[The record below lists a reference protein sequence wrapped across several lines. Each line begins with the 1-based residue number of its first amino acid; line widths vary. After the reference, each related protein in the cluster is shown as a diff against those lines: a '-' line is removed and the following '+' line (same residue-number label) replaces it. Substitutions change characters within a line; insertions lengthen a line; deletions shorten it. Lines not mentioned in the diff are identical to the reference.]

1 MSALEELVR
10 PSLARI
16 VAPGDGYAPE
26 RGESAYWGSGFF
38 IAPGWLLTCAH
49 VVGKGGAEVWRSRS
63 PVGVAWEGGT
73 TTGEVVL
80 AKPRPEPAHAAP
92 RRWEFPDIAL
102 VRVHGADDARCVW
115 LSDRAPTIPAPVSL
129 HGWSQQTGVIDV
141 RNGVGEVSG
150 RDGRALLLRGALP
163 VEGLSG
169 GPVVDLRHGSVVAMN
184 KGVRQ
189 AVGQAEGAA
198 VPVTALHELHDVRGG
213 DILHT
218 VMREHDLHHLARFER
233 PGADDDWTRVQ
244 SRLRDPGAPGLTPAQ
259 RAHLYGHLAQLP
271 PPRGPG
277 EITDLVQEAKSRV
290 VQSDFRSPFPEDP
303 RTWREGAALL
313 HGLRD
318 LGDKAGRPEL
328 DLDAVL
334 LYAAKVARHTV
345 RERRGEADPEPLRNL
360 TRWIAEQ
367 ALVYAQPVIRQDIDR
382 ILGEVLTPG
391 APCPGPVL
399 AREAPSRTGA
409 DVLVDIG
416 EPVYGER
423 YPLSV
428 RLLYDGR
435 DVTPLYSN
443 DRGVRR
449 HELQEHLREPL
460 TEALRLGDRGE
471 HLAVIEAFLPRA
483 LLDEPIDEW
492 RLVTGAGEDGTAG
505 AGEAY
510 DAYEETDFFDEWSMP
525 LGLRR
530 TVLLRDRRRNARPP
544 IPEWRR
550 RWTATAR
557 GPLSGIPLRGES
569 TDTGHPSGGRRES
582 RLGTFRR
589 LSGSG
594 DGCVPVFCGPV
605 GSGAGRE
612 AMDVALAAGHPLVLW
627 RRDGHDHDG
636 CREFHRSAARLLSL
650 AGRAEGLHAHV
661 RDLRIGASDPE
672 IALSEGLAGRIAVLY
687 DPPDRPPYATEAM
700 RPPPLAGP

>member
-1 MSALEELVR
+1 MSALEDLVR

-26 RGESAYWGSGFF
+26 RGEDAYWGSGFF

-63 PVGVAWEGGT
+63 PVGVTWQGGT

-80 AKPRPEPAHAAP
+80 AKPRPEPAQAS
-92 RRWEFPDIAL
+92 RGRWDFPDIAL
-102 VRVHGADDARCVW
+102 VRVHGADDARCIW

-129 HGWSQQTGVIDV
+129 HGWSRQTGALGL
-141 RNGVGEVSG
+141 RHGVGEASG
-150 RDGRALLLRGALP
+150 RDGKALLLTGALP

-169 GPVVDLRHGSVVAMN
+169 GPVVDLRHGSVIAMN

-189 AVGQAEGAA
+189 TEGAA
-198 VPVTALHELHDVRGG
+198 VPVTALRELYDVRGG
-213 DILHT
+213 DVLHT
-218 VMREHDLHHLARFER
+218 VMREHDLHHLARFNR
-233 PGADDDWTRVQ
+233 PGGDTDWTRVQ
-244 SRLRDPGAPGLTPAQ
+244 TGLRDPGAPGLTPAQ
-259 RAHLYGHLAQLP
+259 RVHLYGHLAQLP
-271 PPRGPG
+271 PPSGPG
-277 EITDLVQEAKSRV
+277 EIADLVQEAKSRV
-290 VQSDFRSPFPEDP
+290 VQSDFRSPFPEDL

-334 LYAAKVARHTV
+334 LYAAKAALHTV
-345 RERRGEADPEPLRNL
+345 LARPGDTDPERLRDF
-360 TRWIAEQ
+360 TRWIEEQ
-367 ALVYAQPVIRQDIDR
+367 AVLYAQPVIREDIARLLDDVR
-382 ILGEVLTPG
+382 EPEVPRPRG
-391 APCPGPVL
+391 AVL
-399 AREAPSRTGA
+399 ASERPSRTGA

-443 DRGVRR
+443 DLGVRR

-460 TEALRLGDRGE
+460 AEALRLGDRGE

-492 RLVTGAGEDGTAG
+492 RLVPEGDGDGPAGEGD
-505 AGEAY
+505 E
-510 DAYEETDFFDEWSMP
+510 YEETDFFDEQSMP

-530 TVLLRDRRRNARPP
+530 TVLLRDRRRNAKPP

-550 RWTATAR
+550 RWTATER

-569 TDTGHPSGGRRES
+569 TDTGHASGARRES
-582 RLGTFRR
+582 RYGTLRR

-605 GSGAGRE
+605 GSGAGRQ

-627 RRDGHDHDG
+627 RRDGHDHDE
-636 CREFHRSAARLLSL
+636 CRTFHRSAARLLSL

-661 RDLRIGASDPE
+661 RDLRIGASDPD
-672 IALSEGLAGRIAVLY
+672 IALSEGLTGRIAVLF
-687 DPPDRPPYATEAM
+687 DPPDRPPYGTETM
-700 RPPPLAGP
+700 RPPPLASPQAL